1 MLLLRS
7 GRSVWEEG
15 YVDWAIGMVTIVGI
29 VVTIVAFLVGWVL
42 INRRRARM
50 RELAA
55 QAGEW
60 KEVTSPQDTFRYG
73 MGMARR
79 KSVRL
84 SGNQIPVH
92 VSPDG
97 TLESAWEGWIL
108 DRSQGGL
115 RLRVPEPIP
124 VGVVLRVRCLNEPE
138 NLPWVEVQV
147 KHTREKDQTW
157 EIGCEFLA
165 EPPGDVLQ
173 SFGVR

>member
-1 MLLLRS
+1 MLLLRT
-7 GRSVWEEG
+7 GRTVWEEG
-15 YVDWAIGMVTIVGI
+15 FADWATGMVTIVG
-29 VVTIVAFLVGWVL
+29 VVVALVAFVFGWIL
-42 INRRRARM
+42 INRRRARL

-60 KEVTSPQDTFRYG
+60 KEVASPEDAFRYG

-97 TLESAWEGWIL
+97 TLASAWEGWIL

-115 RLRVPEPIP
+115 RLRVPEAIPI
-124 VGVVLRVRCLNEPE
+124 GVVLRVRCLNASEG
-138 NLPWVEVQV
+138 LPWVEVQV
-147 KHTREKDQTW
+147 KNSREKDGQW
-157 EIGCEFLA
+157 EIGCQFLS
-165 EPPGDVLQ
+165 EPPRDVLQ
-173 SFGVR
+173 SFGLR

>member
-15 YVDWAIGMVTIVGI
+15 FVDWAIGMAMIVGL
-29 VVTIVAFLVGWVL
+29 VVALVAFIFGWL
-42 INRRRARM
+42 FINRRRARL
-50 RELAA
+50 RQLAGHSGEL
-55 QAGEW
+55 
-60 KEVTSPQDTFRYG
+60 KEVTSPEDAFRYG

-115 RLRVPEPIP
+115 RLQVPEPIP
-124 VGVVLRVRCLNEPE
+124 IGVVLHVRCLTGSEG
-138 NLPWVEVQV
+138 LPWAEMQV
-147 KHTREKDQTW
+147 KHTHEKDQAW
-157 EIGCEFLA
+157 EIGCQFLND
-165 EPPGDVLQ
+165 PPREVLQ
-173 SFGVR
+173 SFGVK